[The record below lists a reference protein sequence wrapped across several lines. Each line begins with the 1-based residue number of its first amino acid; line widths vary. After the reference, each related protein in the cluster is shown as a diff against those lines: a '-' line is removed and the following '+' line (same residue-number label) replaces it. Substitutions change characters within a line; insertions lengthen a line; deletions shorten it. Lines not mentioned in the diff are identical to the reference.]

1 MNYQNGGFDI
11 YSDSDF
17 CLAGYPRVDD
27 IHKEYKGERHVCSG
41 KIKKYLMI
49 LNLSILLI

>member
-27 IHKEYKGERHVCSG
+27 IHKEYKGESSG